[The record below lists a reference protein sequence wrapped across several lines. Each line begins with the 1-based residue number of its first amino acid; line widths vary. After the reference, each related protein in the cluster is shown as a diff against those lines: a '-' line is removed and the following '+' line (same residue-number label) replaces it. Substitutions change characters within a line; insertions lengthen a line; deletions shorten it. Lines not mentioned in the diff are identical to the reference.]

1 MTASSFVP
9 GSTSPTPPAA
19 PLPGPAVA
27 NRDSSGTRVAWRS
40 AETGELH
47 VHDFDDAERAA
58 SYAVGCLTATAPVNR
73 PAWVRVEPLAV
84 AS

>member
-1 MTASSFVP
+1 M
-9 GSTSPTPPAA
+9 
-19 PLPGPAVA
+19 
-27 NRDSSGTRVAWRS
+27 TRVLWRS